1 MHIVR
6 VALYLT
12 VDKVGTEGKNKAC
25 DRVTTRK
32 PVVCVSL
39 YLSVHRFQVLKNALI
54 FFVLFRNYSM

>member
-12 VDKVGTEGKNKAC
+12 IDKVGTEGKNKLC
-25 DRVTTRK
+25 DRVTRK

-39 YLSVHRFQVLKNALI
+39 YLFVRRFRVLKNSLI
-54 FFVLFRNYSM
+54 FSVSFRNCSM